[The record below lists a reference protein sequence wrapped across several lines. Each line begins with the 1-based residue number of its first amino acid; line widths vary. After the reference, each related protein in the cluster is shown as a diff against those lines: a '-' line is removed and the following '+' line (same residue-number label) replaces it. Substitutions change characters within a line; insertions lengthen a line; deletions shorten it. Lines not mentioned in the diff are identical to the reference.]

1 MSCFIAG
8 DMKGLTN
15 NQRVKYSMA
24 ENTFLRIQAYDTDIR
39 TKRLAGNK
47 TLSYYVFKEGEQ
59 VLYKQG
65 QYLLV
70 QNDAINE
77 ASYRS
82 VVKV

>member
-1 MSCFIAG
+1 MSCFIGG

-24 ENTFLRIQAYDTDIR
+24 ENTFLRIQAYDNDIR

-47 TLSYYVFKEGEQ
+47 SLSYYVFKEGEQ
-59 VLYKQG
+59 MLYKQG

-70 QNDAINE
+70 QNDATNE
-77 ASYRS
+77 SLYRS